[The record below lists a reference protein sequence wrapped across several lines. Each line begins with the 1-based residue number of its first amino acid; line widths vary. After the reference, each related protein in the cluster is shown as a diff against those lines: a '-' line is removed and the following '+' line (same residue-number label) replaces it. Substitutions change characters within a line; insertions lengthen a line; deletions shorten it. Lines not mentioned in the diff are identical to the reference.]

1 MKKFFKIIGLTL
13 VVLILALIS
22 IPFLFKDIIKEKVMT
37 AINESVDAQISFSDF
52 SLNLF
57 KNFPNAN
64 VELDGLKVINNA
76 PFEGD
81 TLAFADKLSVK
92 INLKDILLKSSNEP
106 YKLLG
111 FFLENAIVNIRMN
124 TEGKGNFDIAKSTNE
139 TETEESS
146 SPSNFSLNIQEYS
159 IDNLRFT
166 FKDDNSKM
174 VAILDSLYH
183 SGKGNFAE
191 QVLDLETTTK
201 TKVTFVSDG
210 NSFLKNTNISIDAI
224 LGIDLNNQKY
234 TLKNNTAHIN
244 QLALNF
250 DGFVQLLED
259 GQLYN
264 LTFKTPTTSF
274 QNFLDL
280 VPKSY
285 TKSMEGVQTKG
296 EFTVNG
302 VIDGKYT
309 DKTIP
314 KLDIRLLSNNAS
326 FQYPSLPKSVKNINI
341 DIKIGNDTE
350 KLDDTYVNINNFA
363 FTIDQDAFSVKSNI
377 KNLIKNPFINAE
389 LKGTINLENIQKA
402 YPIDMDL
409 DLKGIFKADIITAFD
424 MASIEKK
431 QYENIKNSGNASL
444 ENFTYTGAGF
454 VQPFHIEKAGIS
466 FNTSKIEL
474 SSFDAK
480 TGKTDL
486 NLKGN
491 LENFYG
497 FIFRNEVLK
506 GDFSLNSNL
515 INVGD
520 FMQKETASTTSETPA
535 SNEENKEN
543 STTKT
548 EIKIPAFLDCTFN
561 ALAKTVIYDNLT
573 LKNVSGKLV
582 VKDEKVDLQ
591 NLQTDIFD
599 GKTAISGNVSTK
611 GDASTFEVSLDM
623 NHLNVI
629 QSFTQIEMLKKIL
642 PIAKVVEGFF
652 SSKIN
657 VSGKLTPEL
666 TPDLNS
672 LSGNLS
678 ATLSDSRVKD
688 TSPLISALDSQFN
701 KLNLSKLNLND
712 IKANLTF
719 ENGKVVIKPFDIK
732 WNNSTIQVAGTHG
745 FDQSMNYNLT
755 FNVPPSMLGGE
766 AEGILSKL
774 TNTEQQKLGNIP
786 VNVVVGGDFSKP
798 KLSTDMKQA
807 VGNLTQQIVKAQ
819 ANKLTNKVVDEVS
832 SKATDLLGKAL
843 GGKTE
848 ATQDSTKTQTKQQVQ
863 KAVNNVLNGLFS
875 RKKDTTNS
883 K

>member
-1 MKKFFKIIGLTL
+1 MKKILKITGI
-13 VVLILALIS
+13 VIASLIVILIS
-22 IPFLFKDIIKEKVMT
+22 IPFLFKNTIKEKVMI

-52 SLNLF
+52 SLNIF
-57 KNFPNAN
+57 KNFPNTN
-64 VELDGLKVINNA
+64 IELEGLKVINNA

-81 TLAFADKLSVK
+81 TLAYADKLSVK
-92 INLKDILLKSSNEP
+92 VNLKDVLLKSDKEP

-111 FFLENAIVNIRMN
+111 FSIENAIVNVHMN
-124 TEGKGNFDIAKSTNE
+124 ENGKGNFDIVKSTDE
-139 TETEESS
+139 KAEEDNAS
-146 SPSNFSLNIQEYS
+146 SNFSLNIQEYS
-159 IDNLRFT
+159 VDNLKFT
-166 FKDDNSKM
+166 FKDDSSKM

-183 SGKGNFAE
+183 KGKGNFAQ
-191 QVLDLETTTK
+191 QVLDLETDTK
-201 TKVTFVSDG
+201 TKVTFISDG
-210 NSFLKNTNISIDAI
+210 NAFLKNTAIDIYAI

-264 LTFKTPTTSF
+264 LTFKTPSTSF

-285 TKSMEGVQTKG
+285 TKSIEGVQTTG
-296 EFTVNG
+296 NFTIDG
-302 VIDGKYT
+302 KIDGKYSEN
-309 DKTIP
+309 TIP
-314 KLDIRLLSNNAS
+314 KLDINLLSNNAS
-326 FQYPSLPKSVKNINI
+326 FKYPSLPKSVKNINI
-341 DIKIGNDTE
+341 DIKIGNETE
-350 KLDDTYVNINNFA
+350 KLDDTYVNINKFA
-363 FTIDQDAFSVKSNI
+363 FTIDEDAFSAKSKI
-377 KNLIKNPFINAE
+377 QNLIKNPFINAE
-389 LKGTINLENIQKA
+389 LRGTINLENIKKA
-402 YPIDMDL
+402 YPVNMDL
-409 DLKGIFKADIITAFD
+409 DLKGILKADIITAFD
-424 MASIEKK
+424 MASVENK
-431 QYENIKNSGNASL
+431 QYEKIKNSGHASL

-454 VQPFHIEKAGIS
+454 IHPFHIEKAGIS
-466 FNTSKIEL
+466 FNTSKIDL
-474 SSFDAK
+474 TDFNAK
-480 TGKTDL
+480 TGKTDF

-506 GDFSLNSNL
+506 GNFSLNSNL
-515 INVGD
+515 ISVSD
-520 FMQKETASTTSETPA
+520 FMQQETATTTETKTT
-535 SNEENKEN
+535 NEEQKN
-543 STTKT
+543 TQQTKT

-561 ALAKTVIYDNLT
+561 AVAKSVIYDNLT
-573 LKNVSGKLV
+573 LKNVSGKLI

-611 GDASTFEVSLDM
+611 GNTSTFAVNLDM
-623 NHLNVI
+623 NRLNVI

-666 TPDLNS
+666 TPDLNTISGS
-672 LSGNLS
+672 LFASLI
-678 ATLSDSRVKD
+678 DSRVKD

-712 IKANLTF
+712 IKANITF

-732 WNNSTIQVAGTHG
+732 WNNSTIKVAGTHG
-745 FDQSMNYNLT
+745 FDQTMNYNLT
-755 FNVPPSMLGGE
+755 FNVPPSMLGGD
-766 AEGILSKL
+766 AQNILSKL
-774 TNTEQQKLGNIP
+774 TDTEQQKLGNIP
-786 VNVVVGGDFSKP
+786 VNIVVGGDFSKP
-798 KLSTDMKQA
+798 KLSTDMKQVA
-807 VGNLTQQIVKAQ
+807 NNLTQQIVKAQ

-832 SKATDLLGKAL
+832 NKASDLLGKAL

-848 ATQDSTKTQTKQQVQ
+848 AVQDSSKTQTKQQVQ
-863 KAVNNVLNGLFS
+863 KAVNNVLNGFFN
-875 RKKDTTNS
+875 RKKDTISS